1 MLASVALSLLLLVC
15 NAHLL
20 GVQATGLE
28 ALGEQLSLNYAV
40 TREGEWWRFFT
51 YGVPHLDTQHVLVDV
66 AYLISVWALAG
77 NVLSLMRLATV
88 WYACLFVGGLA
99 AFAFDAHYVSVVG
112 SSTGTHGLL
121 ACWCIATRESV
132 RGASAAGAWIRVLVV
147 AALLYLSV
155 AAIFTGRMGWP
166 LQDFRNCGYDHLAG
180 VLFGAMCGFALS
192 RPRRLAERSSLSAT

>member
-20 GVQATGLE
+20 GVQATGIE
-28 ALGEQLSLNYAV
+28 ALSEQLSLDYAA

-51 YGVPHLDTQHVLVDV
+51 YGVPHLDAQHVLVDV

-121 ACWCIATRESV
+121 ACWCIATRESF
-132 RGASAAGAWIRVLVV
+132 RGASAAGAWIRMLVV
-147 AALLYLSV
+147 AALLYLSI

-180 VLFGAMCGFALS
+180 VLFGAMCGFGLAH
-192 RPRRLAERSSLSAT
+192 PRYPR